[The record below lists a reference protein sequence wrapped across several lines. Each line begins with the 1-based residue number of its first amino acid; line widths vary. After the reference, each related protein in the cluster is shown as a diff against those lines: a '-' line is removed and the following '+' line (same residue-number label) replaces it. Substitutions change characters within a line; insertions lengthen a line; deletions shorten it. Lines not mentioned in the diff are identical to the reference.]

1 MHIANNFIVK
11 IHIILLI
18 GSLISTFLTPK
29 LRSMKCNG
37 SDTCFPAAFGVPA
50 GLFIVAIRKKIFHNS
65 FCTFHSYYDL
75 SFSLFPGRSNYEH
88 V

>member
-1 MHIANNFIVK
+1 MQIILYLVK
-11 IHIILLI
+11 IYIIILI

-50 GLFIVAIRKKIFHNS
+50 GLFIVAIRKKNFQNL
-65 FCTFHSYYDL
+65 FCTFQSHHNL
-75 SFSLFPGRSNYEH
+75 SIQFVSWEVES
-88 V
+88 

>member
-50 GLFIVAIRKKIFHNS
+50 GLFIVAIRKKIFHNL

-75 SFSLFPGRSNYEH
+75 SIQFVSWEVEL
-88 V
+88 